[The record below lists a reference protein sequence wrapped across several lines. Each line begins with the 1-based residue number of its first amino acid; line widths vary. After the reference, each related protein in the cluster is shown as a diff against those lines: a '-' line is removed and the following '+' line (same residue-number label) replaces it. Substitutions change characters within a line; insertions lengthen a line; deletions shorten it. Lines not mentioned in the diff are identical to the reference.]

1 MVILHKKLCTLVCS
15 IKTNALSKST
25 FSNTLRNLLVQYIKH
40 IYLCHFWV
48 EFRGPKSKNYL
59 FLAGTVPM
67 PGFQANTVI
76 YHVLSSRCVER
87 ILVDKLKIKFKK
99 VFASHKQQDM
109 TKIVCCLSIIC
120 PYKLVLTKAWV
131 YLGTS
136 QLASA
141 VISLNSI
148 TNTKSS
154 VLRQHSINIVGLCS
168 NRYGCKVF

>member
-1 MVILHKKLCTLVCS
+1 M
-15 IKTNALSKST
+15 
-25 FSNTLRNLLVQYIKH
+25 
-40 IYLCHFWV
+40 
-48 EFRGPKSKNYL
+48 
-59 FLAGTVPM
+59 
-67 PGFQANTVI
+67 
-76 YHVLSSRCVER
+76 LSSRCVER

-120 PYKLVLTKAWV
+120 PYKLVLTKTWV